1 MKITARACRASER
14 TGRLPACCLVRG
26 RRSTTSR
33 EFREVGQSRKDK
45 EKKTVCLFDKKTAN
59 SLRHRLGRFAG
70 GVPAAS
76 APVPPPAAVTAA
88 ATASCAVG
96 STAAASTHSAS
107 GTTAKASLFSFF
119 ADSTSLPF
127 ASTTGVQRSTRTRA
141 GVNPANP
148 SLLPPPNTTGQHV
161 RLRARS
167 LSLPARRHR
176 TARAKTAVKPKNRRR
191 LKKKTHCERTQLHER
206 SHVFNPKALGGKSRD
221 VVSPHSI
228 ARERNRV

>member
-76 APVPPPAAVTAA
+76 APVPTPAATTAA

-119 ADSTSLPF
+119 EDSTSLPF
-127 ASTTGVQRSTRTRA
+127 ASTTGVQRSTSGLESTPRIHRFSHLRTRPVSTCA
-141 GVNPANP
+141 CVRAA
-148 SLLPPPNTTGQHV
+148 SLCPRVDIGP
-161 RLRARS
+161 RARRLPS
-167 LSLPARRHR
+167 NLKIEGDSRKKHTANELSFTKGA
-176 TARAKTAVKPKNRRR
+176 TSS
-191 LKKKTHCERTQLHER
+191 TQKR
-206 SHVFNPKALGGKSRD
+206 
-221 VVSPHSI
+221 
-228 ARERNRV
+228 